1 MTTCH
6 ECGKD
11 MVRDVRPMD
20 LTYKGHT
27 LTVQQPGWYC
37 ACGEGVLTAEDSAA
51 TQPAYMAW
59 RDQID
64 AEAEAENLLP
74 PEEVKRIRKKLHLA
88 QRRAGELLGGGP
100 SAFGKYERRNGKPSL
115 AMSNLLRLL
124 DRDPERLKEIA
135 PTAEEQHA
143 N

>member
-1 MTTCH
+1 MMICH

-11 MVRDVRPMD
+11 MVRGVRPME
-20 LTYKGHT
+20 LTYKGQT

-37 ACGEGVLTAEDSAA
+37 ACGEGVLTAEDSAT
-51 TQPAYMAW
+51 TQPAYVAW

-64 AEAEAENLLP
+64 AEAENLLP

-88 QRRAGELLGGGP
+88 QRRAGVVLGGGP
-100 SAFGKYERRNGKPSL
+100 SAFGKYERRDGKPSL

-124 DRDPERLKEIA
+124 DRDPERLKEIIPA
-135 PTAEEQHA
+135 AEQQRA
-143 N
+143 S